1 MQILLKLIP
10 TFLLIGLGY
19 YLKRQKVFDAD
30 FGRTLLKFVFYV
42 AAPALSL
49 RAISQLHLDLSL
61 IALIILPFILTV
73 LSFLL
78 VKPLEKKIH
87 LTPKQFA
94 VFLMATMI
102 INSGFTLPF
111 VISLVGDAGAARVSL
126 FNVMNNIMVFG
137 WVYSIAISYGER
149 GHISKGEV
157 AKKVLFSPAF
167 ASLAIALTLNV
178 SQTSIPTNILL
189 PTINFLADLT
199 SPLILIAL
207 GLIMEIKLM
216 FPLQTFQ
223 SLFFRMI
230 GGLLV
235 GVLSVK
241 VFNLTGVDRLTALLL
256 SASPVGFNTVTFS
269 SLEKL
274 DDEFAASIVSM
285 GLIAGL
291 LFMSLLTLYL
301 GYQGV

>member
-149 GHISKGEV
+149 GHISKSEV

-178 SQTSIPTNILL
+178 TKISMPNILL

-230 GGLLV
+230 GGLVV

-241 VFNLTGVDRLTALLL
+241 LFNLTGVDRLTALLL

-291 LFMSLLTLYL
+291 VFMSLLTLYL